1 MIQPQHVQKENLNKF
16 ILKVS
21 VNQKFTGFHN
31 CVGHR
36 KMLFIQNNEKKKNFL
51 EENEMNIPTKFGSNL
66 SSGFRED

>member
-1 MIQPQHVQKENLNKF
+1 MIQPQHVHKEKLNKF

-36 KMLFIQNNEKKKNFL
+36 KMLLFRTMKKKKIL

-66 SSGFRED
+66 PSGFRED

>member
-1 MIQPQHVQKENLNKF
+1 MLIKGYVEHSMIQPKQIEKEKLNKF

-36 KMLFIQNNEKKKNFL
+36 KMLLFRTMKKKK
-51 EENEMNIPTKFGSNL
+51 KFWKKMK
-66 SSGFRED
+66 